1 MAYSYIDHVGT
12 GTLGPFQYS
21 SIQMLPETTEPSSSQ
36 LVVYRNGVA
45 LTHSTDYTIN
55 TGTKQVTLVSPA
67 QPVLLSS
74 EVLRIA
80 RSTRKDGRYVD
91 YVDSTN
97 VTSDLL
103 DLDSNQI
110 FFLAQEAID
119 IQADAMVR
127 NTSGQ
132 WEGRG
137 YRINNVAAGVNGT
150 DAVNVN
156 QLQAA
161 TAGAL
166 PATLTGQGVATYT
179 GDGTTTVFSL
189 PAAISTI
196 TAADDVSVY
205 VNGIRQRPTTD
216 YTVASGN
223 ITMIPA
229 PASGDTILLSWPEGA
244 ISGLIT
250 ANSVNTAAIQDDAVT
265 VAKIDEGLS
274 GQFIKTVGAAVQ
286 WVTPVAT
293 DISNFDTAVRLNR
306 LDQMAAPTASVSANS
321 NKITNL
327 ATGVSGTDAAN
338 VDNITNYKWCHTV
351 GVVHDGTGD
360 NTTTGRTYIITG
372 VPFTVGTFTGN
383 IRLSWSGT
391 DFTIPYTVSV
401 PDSGYVSA
409 SIGATHVHA
418 YTPGGENHGWRVTW
432 AIPNNNRLEITV
444 NRVTGTATILGSTTM
459 PVTIFRR
466 A

>member
-1 MAYSYIDHVGT
+1 MAYSYIDYVGT
-12 GTLGPFQYS
+12 GTLGPFQYYM
-21 SIQMLPETTEPSSSQ
+21 QMLPETTEPSSSQ

-45 LTHSTDYTIN
+45 LTHATDYTIN
-55 TGTKQVTLVSPA
+55 TNTKQVTLVSPA
-67 QPVLLSS
+67 QPVLLPS

-80 RSTRKDGRYVD
+80 RSTRKNGRYVD

-97 VTSDLL
+97 VTSNLL
-103 DLDSNQI
+103 DLDSDQI

-137 YRINNVAAGVNGT
+137 YRVSNIAAGVNGT

-161 TAGAL
+161 TSGAL
-166 PATLTGQGVATYT
+166 PASLTGQGVATYT
-179 GDGTTTVFSL
+179 GDGTTTVYSL

-196 TAADDVSVY
+196 TAADDVAVY

-250 ANSVNTAAIQDDAVT
+250 ANSVNTASLQDDAVT

-306 LDQMAAPTASVSANS
+306 LDQMAAPTANISANS

-327 ATGVSGTDAAN
+327 ATGVAGTDAAN
-338 VDNITNYKWCHTV
+338 VDNISNYKWHHSV
-351 GVVHDGTGD
+351 AVAHDGTGSNVD
-360 NTTTGRTYIITG
+360 RTFIITN
-372 VPFTVGTFTGN
+372 VPFTVGTFTGS
-383 IRLSWSGT
+383 IRAIRPGPPAT
-391 DFTIPYTVSV
+391 DFTIPFTVSI
-401 PDSGYVSA
+401 PDVNFVS
-409 SIGATHVHA
+409 STTIGLTHVHSF
-418 YTPGGENHGWRVTW
+418 TPGGENHGYRISWD
-432 AIPNNNRLEITV
+432 IPINNRLDIRIERTS
-444 NRVTGTATILGSTTM
+444 GSSTILSATM

>member
-55 TGTKQVTLVSPA
+55 TGTKQVTLVGPA

-119 IQADAMVR
+119 VQNDAMVR

-132 WEGRG
+132 WEARG
-137 YRINNVAAGVNGT
+137 YRITNVGAGSNGT
-150 DAVNVN
+150 DAVNLN

-161 TAGAL
+161 VVGAL
-166 PATLTGQGVATYT
+166 PATLSGQGVGSFT
-179 GDGTTTVFSL
+179 GDGSTSVFAL

-196 TAADDVSVY
+196 TDTSDVSVY

-216 YTVASGN
+216 YTISSGN
-223 ITMIPA
+223 ITFIPT
-229 PASGDTILLSWPEGA
+229 PANGDNLLLSWPEGV
-244 ISGLIT
+244 ISGIIT
-250 ANSVNTAAIQDDAVT
+250 ANSVNTAALQDDAVT
-265 VAKIDEGLS
+265 PAKIDNGTDGQILYTS
-274 GQFIKTVGAAVQ
+274 GGNVMWLTPTHTV
-286 WVTPVAT
+286 
-293 DISNFDTAVRLNR
+293 ISDFDTGVQQNR
-306 LDQMAAPTASVSANS
+306 LDQLAVPTASVSMNS
-321 NKITNL
+321 NKITSL
-327 ATGVSGTDAAN
+327 ATGTASTDAAN
-338 VDNITNYKWCHTV
+338 VSNVTSYKWCHSEAPT
-351 GVVHDGTGD
+351 HDGSGD
-360 NTTTGRTYIITG
+360 NTNRTYIITG
-372 VPFTVGTFTGN
+372 VPFEIGTVHVQVPLIDSGNTFSVTFTIN
-383 IRLSWSGT
+383 VR
-391 DFTIPYTVSV
+391 
-401 PDSGYVSA
+401 SGYLDSSA
-409 SIGATHVHA
+409 AGPSHV
-418 YTPGGENHGWRVTW
+418 YTLTPGGVGHGWRMTW
-432 AIPNNNRLEITV
+432 SCASSFIIS
-444 NRVTGTATILGSTTM
+444 ATISRTTGAAQINGQ
-459 PVTIFRR
+459 PVFTIMRR
-466 A
+466 P